1 MRTRVFKPKL
11 FLLFFIT
18 KYSLYE
24 NGEVGSEPG
33 YTSTPKRHHG
43 GGGGSGGFFSP
54 PFFLSSSAAAVTS
67 AAMTAA
73 EFREYYASAAA
84 AAGYPLCSSAN
95 NSGSSGGSGGGGGS
109 GTMPSQS
116 HHGTPHTTGGAG
128 HVNHES
134 STPSGTGPSNGLH
147 MLPKGPEDEWKNIHV
162 MLNCILSMVEKT
174 KRALSIL
181 QNRTFQQQQ
190 EQAAAVAAAG
200 DSGANSSSWLRRPPV
215 FTSLETNEELKR
227 QTSEMIA
234 QALRATEDRV
244 SEVKRR
250 AGEKTRKV
258 PSRH

>member
-1 MRTRVFKPKL
+1 MIVLCISFVICT
-11 FLLFFIT
+11 
-18 KYSLYE
+18 SLYE
-24 NGEVGSEPG
+24 NGEIGSEPG

-43 GGGGSGGFFSP
+43 SSGFFSP
-54 PFFLSSSAAAVTS
+54 PFFLSSAATS

-84 AAGYPLCSSAN
+84 AAAGYPLCGSAN
-95 NSGSSGGSGGGGGS
+95 NSGSSGG
-109 GTMPSQS
+109 GTHPS
-116 HHGTPHTTGGAG
+116 HHGTPHTTAG
-128 HVNHES
+128 SSSTHASGVNHDS
-134 STPSGTGPSNGLH
+134 VSTPSGAGSAGSNGLH

-190 EQAAAVAAAG
+190 EQAAAADAAAAA
-200 DSGANSSSWLRRPPV
+200 GANSSSWLRRPPI
-215 FTSLETNEELKR
+215 FPNLETNEELKR

-244 SEVKRR
+244 TEVKRR
-250 AGEKTRKV
+250 AGK
-258 PSRH
+258 